1 MPSPVSSPPVS
12 APGGSSHREATP
24 PIGSTPSET
33 WELVVAGGGPAGY
46 MAAISAA
53 EAGLERVLLLEAS
66 PEPLGK
72 VLISGGG
79 RCNVTHACWD
89 PRALVGHY
97 PRGGQALRGPF
108 SRFACGDAVAWFDAH
123 GLELVEEA
131 DGRMFPRSNRSTS
144 VIQTLRQ
151 AATRA
156 GVVLRTHTALQAA
169 DALPAGGFLLQLQ
182 TRRAS
187 GQSGVGGVP
196 RAGEPGSGERAELAS
211 PLPAPSPSRFV
222 QTRALVLATG
232 SHPSGRRLAASLG
245 HGLVPPVPSLF
256 TLTVRPNPLLE
267 LAGVVMDPV
276 GLELELPGGR
286 FRQQGPVLITHWGL
300 SGPATLRL
308 TAFAARALHESG
320 YRAELRVDWSGG
332 RSQADLEELFAGC
345 RREQARR
352 QLANARPWGDLS
364 RRLWLHLLED
374 QAVEPERRWADLTRV
389 QQQGLIQALRA
400 SRYPVA
406 GKGPI
411 GEEFVTA
418 GGVSLGE
425 VNLASMESRIV
436 PGLYLV
442 GELLDVDGV
451 TGGFN
456 FQHCWSSGWLAG
468 QAAVQRCSAG

>member
-1 MPSPVSSPPVS
+1 MSS
-12 APGGSSHREATP
+12 
-24 PIGSTPSET
+24 STPF
-33 WELVVAGGGPAGY
+33 WNLVVAGGGPAGF

-53 EAGLERVLLLEAS
+53 EAGLERVLLLEGT

-72 VLISGGG
+72 VRISGGG

-89 PRALVGHY
+89 PRELVGHY
-97 PRGGQALRGPF
+97 PRGGRALRGPF
-108 SRFACGDAVAWFDAH
+108 SRFASGDAVAWFDER

-131 DGRMFPRSNRSTS
+131 DGRLFPRSNRSSS

-151 AATRA
+151 AASRA
-156 GVVLRTHTALQAA
+156 GVELRTHTALQRAA
-169 DALPAGGFLLQLQ
+169 VLPEGGFGLGLRTPAGSDQPLQCQ
-182 TRRAS
+182 R
-187 GQSGVGGVP
+187 
-196 RAGEPGSGERAELAS
+196 
-211 PLPAPSPSRFV
+211 
-222 QTRALVLATG
+222 LVLATG
-232 SHPSGRRLAASLG
+232 SHPSGRRLAESLG
-245 HGLVPPVPSLF
+245 HSLVPPVPSLF
-256 TLTVRPNPLLE
+256 TLAFKPNPLVA

-276 GLELELPGGR
+276 ALELELELPADAAPGTPQR
-286 FRQQGPVLITHWGL
+286 LRQEGPVLITHWGL

-308 TAFAARALHESG
+308 TAFAARALHAAG
-320 YRAELRVDWSGG
+320 YRAQLKLDWTGG
-332 RSQADLEELFAGC
+332 RSLADLEALFAAC

-352 QLANARPWGDLS
+352 QLSNFRPWPELS
-364 RRLWLHLLED
+364 RRLWLHLLE
-374 QAVEPERRWADLTRV
+374 QQGVEAERRWADLTKL

-406 GKGPI
+406 GRGPF

-418 GGVSLGE
+418 GGVPLGE
-425 VNLASMESRIV
+425 MNLATMESRQV

-468 QAAVQRCSAG
+468 EAIAAAASAI